1 MPRPAPPA
9 AAPLRALALAG
20 CGGAPAA
27 TAPPAALVPAP
38 VTGVAAAPTPPG
50 GVGRVPPSAPR
61 VATADPAADRAAQRA
76 QADLVLRALGALAAG
91 QPAPP
96 GLRPAVLDDL
106 RALIDRSDR
115 TPRRCLTEFAIVGA
129 ARWSDAPVAFVPL
142 LAPDG
147 SVVAGSRD
155 AGVRLTTT
163 GLEGYKT
170 VIAFQQAPTGVP
182 LPLGDPATPTT
193 LPAGSPCRPAAPAT
207 PLQVAA
213 DRHRALRGEALAVLV
228 EFRDGGWAATEARAA
243 GTGLP

>member
-1 MPRPAPPA
+1 MPRIAPPA
-9 AAPLRALALAG
+9 AAPLRALALAATLALAG
-20 CGGAPAA
+20 CGGTPVA
-27 TAPPAALVPAP
+27 TAPPAALVPA
-38 VTGVAAAPTPPG
+38 TGAAAAPAPTPPG

-115 TPRRCLTEFAIVGA
+115 TPRRCLTELTVVGA
-129 ARWSDAPVAFVPL
+129 VDWAAAPVAFVPL

-147 SVVAGSRD
+147 SVVPGSRD
-155 AGVRLTTT
+155 AGVRLTTS

-170 VIAFQQAPTGVP
+170 VASFPMP
-182 LPLGDPATPTT
+182 FGDPATPTA
-193 LPAGSPCRPAAPAT
+193 LPAGSPCASAAPAT
-207 PLQVAA
+207 PLQLPA
-213 DRHRALRGEALAVLV
+213 DRHRALRGEALVVLV
-228 EFRDGGWAATEARAA
+228 EWRDGAWTATEAT
-243 GTGLP
+243 GTALP